1 MSTRPKTLR
10 YREVLDAAEQR
21 IVDALPEI
29 IDVLINRAKEGD
41 TKAAV
46 YLVDR
51 ILGKA
56 AGAFFPP
63 ADDKRSPYTEADCEL
78 EQQEHE
84 SRRDRRRMIARIL
97 SGAGKRA

>member
-1 MSTRPKTLR
+1 MSTLPKTLR
-10 YREVLDAAEQR
+10 YQQVLEAAEQR

-29 IDVLINRAKEGD
+29 IDGLINRAKEGD

-56 AGAFFPP
+56 AGSTFAP
-63 ADDKRSPYTEADCEL
+63 ADDRRPPYAEADCEL

-97 SGAGKRA
+97 SGAEKRA